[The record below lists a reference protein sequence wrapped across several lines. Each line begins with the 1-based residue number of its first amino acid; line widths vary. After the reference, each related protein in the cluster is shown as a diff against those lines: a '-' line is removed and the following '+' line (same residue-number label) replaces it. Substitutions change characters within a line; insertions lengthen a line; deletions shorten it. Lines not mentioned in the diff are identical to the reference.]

1 MGNSQYQNLED
12 LADWE
17 FFSTILK
24 DQKADEGTKENEF
37 GFSMG
42 YIETTLNILN
52 NFYSDYDRIMELN
65 DYRDLITNEV
75 IVDES
80 HVIPLTELVIGVL
93 LK

>member
-1 MGNSQYQNLED
+1 
-12 LADWE
+12 
-17 FFSTILK
+17 
-24 DQKADEGTKENEF
+24 
-37 GFSMG
+37 MG